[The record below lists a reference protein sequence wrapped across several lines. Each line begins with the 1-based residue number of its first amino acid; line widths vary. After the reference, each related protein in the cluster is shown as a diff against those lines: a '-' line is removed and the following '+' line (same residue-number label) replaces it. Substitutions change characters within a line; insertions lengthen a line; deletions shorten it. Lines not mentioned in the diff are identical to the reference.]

1 MVNEEI
7 NNENNRTP
15 MVVEL
20 EKNLLRTSWVK
31 EAQLIRDFVPEEDLT
46 QAQIKLLD
54 KCINKEDFT
63 DKQFADLKLVLNKYR
78 ALLNK
83 LNPQET
89 VESVEEVVQLIQTEK
104 DFINLMEN
112 DVDKYLTV
120 HLPTRK
126 GLLEFEFE
134 VLPLTDSRVVEAL
147 ELEIDLFNDFTLEE
161 TAMYSSASGKS
172 PEERTPE
179 EESIL
184 KRMNEII
191 NEKISRKKIESIDN
205 FLANQ
210 LILKDSDASLDE
222 RRKFWSVFLF
232 NAKVSV
238 FVVVQKRLG
247 LTEVDNKRLFPFGE

>member
-1 MVNEEI
+1 MDNEENDI
-7 NNENNRTP
+7 RTP

-20 EKNLLRTSWVK
+20 EKNLLRTSWVE
-31 EAQLIRDFVPEEDLT
+31 EAQLIRDFVPEDDLT
-46 QAQIKLLD
+46 RTQIKLLD

-63 DKQFADLKLVLNKYR
+63 DKQFADLKMLLNKYR

-83 LNPQET
+83 LNPKET
-89 VESVEEVVQLIQTEK
+89 VEAVEEVVQLIQTEK
-104 DFINLMEN
+104 DFISMMEN
-112 DVDKYLTV
+112 DGDKYLTV

-126 GLLEFEFE
+126 GLVEMEFE

-147 ELEIDLFNDFTLEE
+147 ELEIDLFNDFSLEE
-161 TAMYSSASGKS
+161 TAMYGTASAKS

-184 KRMNEII
+184 KRMNEVI
-191 NEKISRKKIESIDN
+191 NEKVSRKKIESIDN

-210 LILKDSDASLDE
+210 LILKDSNATITE
-222 RRKFWSVFLF
+222 RRKFWSVFPF

-238 FVVVQKRLG
+238 FVVVQRRLG
-247 LTEVDNKRLFPFGE
+247 LTEVDNEQLFPFGE